1 MNKCPKCGSNA
12 WDHANVGLIGAVICT
27 NCGEIYMLKDKTKMT
42 EEEFENKFDNGDLDC
57 AFCDFICE
65 RYDAWD
71 KHKMLSY
78 WEDPD
83 AYQEFKDSMV
93 TVTSATSVVE
103 KQQYSLGPNPLDK
116 FPSMW
121 RTPK

>member
-1 MNKCPKCGSNA
+1 
-12 WDHANVGLIGAVICT
+12 
-27 NCGEIYMLKDKTKMT
+27 MT
-42 EEEFENKFDNGDLDC
+42 EQEFEDKFDRGDLDC
-57 AFCDFICE
+57 DFAMWISE
-65 RYDAWD
+65 HYDAWS
-71 KHKMLSY
+71 KAKMLSY

-93 TVTSATSVVE
+93 TTVVK

-121 RTPK
+121 GIPSK